1 MIEPPPRKRFG
12 QHFLHDRNIIDK
24 IITAIEPSFDQ
35 HFVEIGPGRGALTR
49 PLLARVAQLDVIE
62 IDRDLASRLEYELHD
77 PRVTVHR
84 ANALKFDLATL
95 DTSPGE
101 LRLVGN
107 LPYNIS
113 SPLLF
118 HLLGQA
124 RWLSDLHVML
134 QKEVVDRMT
143 AEPGNRTYGRLTV
156 ALAARCRVQRLFDI
170 KPGSFTPPPKV
181 DSSFVRVVPEA
192 ERLLQLQDEKAFE
205 FLVTRAFS
213 MRRKRIANAL
223 RGLVSA
229 DQLVSLQ
236 IDPDA
241 RAERL
246 SVDDYIRLANLQSNK
261 HVQ

>member
-1 MIEPPPRKRFG
+1 MTEPPPRKRFG

-24 IITAIEPSFDQ
+24 IIAAVEPETDQ

-84 ANALKFDLATL
+84 ANALKFDLGTL
-95 DTSPGE
+95 DIRLGE
-101 LRLVGN
+101 LRVVGN

-156 ALAARCRVQRLFDI
+156 ALTARCRVQRLFDI
-170 KPGSFTPPPKV
+170 KPGSFMPPPKV
-181 DSSFVRVVPEA
+181 ASSFVRVVPET
-192 ERLLQLQDEKAFE
+192 ERLARLHDEKAFDS
-205 FLVTRAFS
+205 LVTRAFS

-223 RGLVSA
+223 RGLVSEEQMA
-229 DQLVSLQ
+229 SLQ

-246 SVDDYIRLANLQSNK
+246 SVDDYIRLANLQPKQS
-261 HVQ
+261 VR